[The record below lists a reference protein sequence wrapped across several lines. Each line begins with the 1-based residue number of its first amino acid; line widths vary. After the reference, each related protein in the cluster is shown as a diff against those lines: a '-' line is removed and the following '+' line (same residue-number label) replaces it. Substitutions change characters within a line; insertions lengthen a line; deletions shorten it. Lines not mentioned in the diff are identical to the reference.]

1 MKYLFIILFS
11 LFQKADNWTVTEI
24 HTHLSRYHNSVKI
37 VKGDSTM
44 IIQFD
49 FPPTAKQF
57 PLKGDKIELMNQ
69 RKSLKDSLDYFDIIN
84 VIKVTK

>member
-1 MKYLFIILFS
+1 MKYLFILLFS
-11 LFQKADNWTVTEI
+11 LFQKADTWTITEL
-24 HTHLSRYHNSVKI
+24 HPHLSRYHNSVTV

-49 FPPTAKQF
+49 FPPAAKHF
-57 PLKGDKIELMNQ
+57 PSKGDKIELVNQ
-69 RKSLKDSLDYFDIIN
+69 RKSLKDGSQLFDIIN